1 MVYVHQYRIFK
12 HPSKSVPLTIY
23 KTPVNETQSL
33 KADLEICF
41 SLIDLEPRLLQEIRR
56 VVILLARTKV
66 SSNQAEHYKH
76 LVRVFRNI
84 RKTLKLQLQY
94 RRDEILEQLEV
105 KTGLDRSQL
114 LLMVFPPPKTWII
127 KNLQKIV
134 AVILDFYKKTFTSA
148 RRVVRRD
155 RNPLSMLATAADI
168 VDADAAAK
176 KAPKKRK
183 RKTSEHQLLKF

>member
-1 MVYVHQYRIFK
+1 MVYVHQYRILK
-12 HPSKSVPLTIY
+12 HPSKSVPLTMN
-23 KTPVNETQSL
+23 KTPVNETQRL
-33 KADLEICF
+33 RWDLSICL
-41 SLIDLEPRLLQEIRR
+41 SLIHSELLLLQEIRR
-56 VVILLARTKV
+56 VVIILARTKV

-76 LVRVFRNI
+76 LMRVFRSI
-84 RKTLKLQLQY
+84 RETLKLQLQY

-114 LLMVFPPPKTWII
+114 LLVVLPPPKTWII

-134 AVILDFYKKTFTSA
+134 AVILDFYKKTFTF
-148 RRVVRRD
+148 VRRD
-155 RNPLSMLATAADI
+155 RNPLSMLAAAAEA

-183 RKTSEHQLLKF
+183 RSENQLLKF